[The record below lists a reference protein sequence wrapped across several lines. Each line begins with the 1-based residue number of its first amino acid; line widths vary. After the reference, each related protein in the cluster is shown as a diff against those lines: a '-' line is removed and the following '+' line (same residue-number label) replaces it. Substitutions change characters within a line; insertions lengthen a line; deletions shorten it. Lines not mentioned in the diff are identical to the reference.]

1 MPQKVFNF
9 VLAIVFISLV
19 AMFAYKSVTKPQ
31 VLTASVKKSSDSING
46 NSLSKAEIQTLV
58 KEYIRNNP
66 EDIIAS
72 LEGMQKKKIV
82 ESAERASKYLV
93 ENRKNIEEVDSPPII
108 GDIKGD
114 ISVVVFYDY
123 NCSFCRQANEFSNE
137 ILASDPGVKVIL
149 RPIPILGGTS
159 MYAAKVA
166 LAVQK
171 ISKEKFQAIHND
183 MMKLRPLNEDSV
195 KKLMAKYDIDYSL
208 VENEVNSY
216 AIKQLIT
223 KNFELAKGL
232 GIKGAPSHV
241 INGNYV
247 PGLITVD
254 KFKTIILQIRASSDK
269 DLEK

>member
-1 MPQKVFNF
+1 MQNQK
-9 VLAIVFISLV
+9 I
-19 AMFAYKSVTKPQ
+19 
-31 VLTASVKKSSDSING
+31 
-46 NSLSKAEIQTLV
+46 E
-58 KEYIRNNP
+58 
-66 EDIIAS
+66 
-72 LEGMQKKKIV
+72 
-82 ESAERASKYLV
+82 ESAEKASKYLK
-93 ENRKNIEEVDSPPII
+93 ENRQNIEEVDSPPVI
-108 GDIKGD
+108 GNSKGD

-137 ILASDPGVKVIL
+137 ILASDNGVKVIL

-183 MMKLRPLNEDSV
+183 MMRLKPLNEDSV
-195 KKLMAKYDIDYSL
+195 RKLMAKYAIDYSL

-216 AIKQLIT
+216 AIKQLIN

-241 INGNYV
+241 INGNYI

-254 KFKTIILQIRASSDK
+254 KFKMIISQIRAASNQTSLDDTVVK
-269 DLEK
+269 